1 MSIDPSHDPS
11 QVPPPINGALGRL
24 PEPSLSHP
32 DVQAHTSVLN
42 PALFPSLRSP
52 VNTTIYSSAIPPAQ
66 PPLVDTSILGN
77 DIISSVAP
85 PHVSV
90 LPSQTLSSIPTPTQS
105 LLKDGVLPS
114 IPPPKMPNLVGS
126 QTLKKKQG

>member
-1 MSIDPSHDPS
+1 MSIDPPRDPS

-24 PEPSLSHP
+24 PAPPSSHP
-32 DVQAHTSVLN
+32 DVQVDTSVLN

-52 VNTTIYSSAIPPAQ
+52 VNTTIYSGSGPSAPPS
-66 PPLVDTSILGN
+66 VNTSILGN
-77 DIISSVAP
+77 EVISSVATP
-85 PHVSV
+85 RVSV
-90 LPSQTLSSIPTPTQS
+90 LPDHTLSSIPTPTQS

-126 QTLKKKQG
+126 QTLKKK